1 MSFPDFCDNNQFY
14 VIYAAADGLVSTLE
28 PVCQLSGSF
37 LSPERTKK
45 LVQVSTQDSKAKG

>member
-1 MSFPDFCDNNQFY
+1 MIFPDFCDNNQFY

-45 LVQVSTQDSKAKG
+45 LVQVSTQDSKG